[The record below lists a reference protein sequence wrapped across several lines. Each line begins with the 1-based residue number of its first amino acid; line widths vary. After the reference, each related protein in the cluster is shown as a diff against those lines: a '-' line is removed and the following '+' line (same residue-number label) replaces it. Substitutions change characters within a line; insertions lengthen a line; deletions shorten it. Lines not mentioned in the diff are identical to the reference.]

1 MSSKED
7 SSQTHSSFSQK
18 WAEGKNYF
26 IESTI
31 DERSEIF
38 RWITTRNGLD
48 SPAALLRWLAP
59 RKRILDAG
67 CGNGRVTSLLSKY
80 SSKDARVIG
89 IDFASH
95 LTAAE
100 NLSGDSKVTIEFG
113 DITED
118 LSSLGNFD
126 LIYCQEVLHHT
137 TNPKWAFQNLSS
149 LLKDGGEIAIYVYKK
164 KAVLRE
170 FADDYIRE
178 RISSLSYDETRKVI
192 GEITVFA
199 REVSKFD
206 TKLSFPRL
214 EILGVEPQQ
223 LSAHRFIYNNF
234 FKNFWNDELT
244 FEENFSINF
253 DWYHPELCSRHSL
266 AEIRGWFLE
275 TGLEIVHILEDD
287 FGITVRGTRKQFT
300 F

>member
-1 MSSKED
+1 M
-7 SSQTHSSFSQK
+7 
-18 WAEGKNYF
+18 GRRKNYF
-26 IESTI
+26 IESTT

-48 SPAALLRWLAP
+48 SPAGLLRWLAQ

-80 SSKDARVIG
+80 SSKDARVTG

-100 NLSGDSKVTIEFG
+100 NLSSDSKVTIEFG

-118 LSSLGNFD
+118 LSSIGEFD

-137 TNPKWAFQNLSS
+137 INPKAAFQNLVS
-149 LLKDGGEIAIYVYKK
+149 LLTVGGEIAIYVYKK

-178 RISSLSYDETRKVI
+178 RISSLSYEETRQVI

-214 EILGVEPQQ
+214 EILGVEPQE
-223 LSAHRFIYNNF
+223 LTAHRFIYNNI

-266 AEIRGWFLE
+266 AEVRGWFLE

-287 FGITVRGTRKQFT
+287 FGITVRGIRKQLT